1 METNRAIVMKQHILL
16 LFIVTGECRRIS
28 SKCVCQ
34 EISFLCTKQVKGSG
48 SEIADAQQ
56 IMKEI

>member
-1 METNRAIVMKQHILL
+1 MKQHILL
-16 LFIVTGECRRIS
+16 LFIVTGECRLIS
-28 SKCVCQ
+28 LKYVCQ
-34 EISFLCTKQVKGSG
+34 EVSFLCTKQVKGLG